1 MSDSDDDLFGA
12 SSNDDGGDT
21 DELIAASKAADA
33 KPIAKKKK
41 TSSGGGG
48 RLKKKG
54 ASAKNIPDAD
64 NDSDD
69 EATGLFDSDEE
80 GDGDGDDS
88 PKKKSAAKKKAPKK
102 KAAGSGKPMTK
113 REKMEALRAKKRA
126 ANGEE
131 ELPKRGRDKDSKK
144 KSSDPDAEKEK
155 GYNSGNSYDSGAE
168 YVRTKD
174 DDDFID
180 VEGED
185 EEVVKEYYR
194 EQRFDDE
201 RPEGDYS
208 DDEEE
213 GRRKKSRGGKSSGKR
228 KAGPDTLSAADKADE
243 DNPMMQAV
251 NRMKKKKKVVR
262 TFEEVKDLAQE
273 FVASMDNAADHDDI
287 AMVEKRVPLS
297 KLKLLPKAV
306 EIMTKVDMVRP
317 LLEADVLVAIKRWIK
332 PMPNGS
338 LGNVTVRQRLLEC
351 VSKMTGE
358 NGIDTDDLKRSEFG
372 KLAMVLYKHKKE
384 TPQIKKI
391 LRGLIEQWGRQI
403 FKKSGDMRDLQSAQ
417 SSRRREGG
425 LTAISRAYAV
435 ANEEEEASAAQ
446 SQKRSKSSKRG
457 LMHGDDIG
465 DVISNGVKQGRD
477 SGKNRVRIPYS
488 KGFHY
493 TVRPS
498 DVTGDV
504 SDKKTRIST
513 VKEARGSLH
522 KRMLEK
528 TRPVSKNSRSAN
540 ISIEGR
546 VAK

>member
-1 MSDSDDDLFGA
+1 MSDSDDLFGA
-12 SSNDDGGDT
+12 SSNDEGGDT

-41 TSSGGGG
+41 SSGGG
-48 RLKKKG
+48 RLKKKS
-54 ASAKNIPDAD
+54 AAKNIPDAD

-80 GDGDGDDS
+80 GDDNDNDDSS
-88 PKKKSAAKKKAPKK
+88 PKKKLAAKKKAPKK
-102 KAAGSGKPMTK
+102 KAGGKPMTK

-126 ANGEE
+126 ANGEDE
-131 ELPKRGRDKDSKK
+131 KPKRKGDKK

-168 YVRTKD
+168 YVRNKD

-194 EQRFDDE
+194 EQQFDDE
-201 RPEGDYS
+201 RPEGYYS
-208 DDEEE
+208 DDEDE
-213 GRRKKSRGGKSSGKR
+213 GGRKKGRGGKSSGSKR

-287 AMVEKRVPLS
+287 AMQEKRVPLS
-297 KLKLLPKAV
+297 KLKMLSKAV
-306 EIMTKVDMVRP
+306 EIMTKVDMMRP

-332 PMPNGS
+332 PMRNGS

-351 VSKMTGE
+351 ISKMTGE

-391 LRGLIEQWGRQI
+391 LRGLIEQWSRQI

-417 SSRRREGG
+417 TSRRREGG
-425 LTAISRAYAV
+425 LAAISRAYAV
-435 ANEEEEASAAQ
+435 ANEEEEAAVAAAAR
-446 SQKRSKSSKRG
+446 SKKRSNSSKRG
-457 LMHGDDIG
+457 LMEGGDLG

-477 SGKNRVRIPYS
+477 TGKNRVRIPYS
-488 KGFHY
+488 KGFQY